1 MHDLIRLGQVQPVLK
16 RIADATQ
23 NLLGCTIAITDEQW
37 LEPSLLPGWTRAH
50 VAAHLARNADA
61 LNSVARAAAEGDLI
75 PLYPSS
81 RERIEAI
88 ERGSEL
94 SAIDLQIDLDTSA
107 GQLAATLDAI
117 PDWTVPVQLPYGTM
131 PLAALPIARLHEI
144 YLHLRDLRCPA
155 FSVERI
161 DTVPATWLLQWV
173 IDRLQDVPDVH
184 SVEIISS
191 SGLTAQL
198 GPGPVYLR
206 VEGSDA
212 ALWEWL
218 TGRSDGAKVLGSKG
232 LTWPLFD

>member
-1 MHDLIRLGQVQPVLK
+1 MHDLIQLGQAEPVLK

-23 NLLGCTIAITDEQW
+23 SLLGCTIALTEEQW

-61 LNSVARAAAEGDLI
+61 LSSVARAAAEGDLM
-75 PLYPSS
+75 PLYPSN
-81 RERIEAI
+81 RERVEAI
-88 ERGSEL
+88 ERGSEQ
-94 SAIDLQIDLDTSA
+94 SAVDLQIDLDTSA

-117 PDWTVPVQLPYGTM
+117 PDWTVPVQLPGGIM
-131 PLAALPIARLHEI
+131 PLAALPVARLHEI

-173 IDRLQDVPDVH
+173 IDRLQNTTGVH

-191 SGLTAQL
+191 SGLIANL
-198 GPGPVYLR
+198 GPGPQYLR
-206 VEGSDA
+206 VQGTDA

-218 TGRSDGAKVLGSKG
+218 TGRSDGAKVLGSRG
-232 LTWPLFD
+232 LTWPLLD